1 MRILGIDPG
10 YSIIGWAVIESNLE
24 IVSFGTVEP
33 PPSLTLNDKLVTI
46 HDAIK
51 ELIQQYTP
59 DCAAIEKIYFSRNTK
74 TAMDVAKC
82 IGVISLTIKMANIE
96 IQEYNPTQ
104 IKHTITGYGK
114 ADKNQIQK
122 MISKIYNINAIPKP
136 DDAADAIAIATCHSL
151 NMNLSLNK

>member
-1 MRILGIDPG
+1 VRILGIDPG

-24 IVSFGTVEP
+24 LVSFGTVQ
-33 PPSLTLNDKLVTI
+33 PPSYLALNDKLVTI
-46 HDAIK
+46 HDEMK
-51 ELIQQYTP
+51 ELIQRYTP

-114 ADKNQIQK
+114 ADKSQIQK
-122 MISKIYNINAIPKP
+122 MITKIYNINTIPEP

-151 NMNLSLNK
+151 NMSVSLNK

>member
-24 IVSFGTVEP
+24 LVSFGTVQ
-33 PPSLTLNDKLVTI
+33 PPSYLALNDKLVTI
-46 HDAIK
+46 HDEMK
-51 ELIQQYTP
+51 ELIQRYTP

-122 MISKIYNINAIPKP
+122 MITKIYNINTIPEP

>member
-1 MRILGIDPG
+1 VRILGIDPG

-24 IVSFGTVEP
+24 LVSFGTVQ
-33 PPSLTLNDKLVTI
+33 PPSYLALNDKLVTI
-46 HDAIK
+46 HDEMK
-51 ELIQQYTP
+51 ELIQRYTP

-122 MISKIYNINAIPKP
+122 MITKIYNIDAIPKP

>member
-24 IVSFGTVEP
+24 LVSFGTVQ
-33 PPSLTLNDKLVTI
+33 PPSYLALNDKLVTI
-46 HDAIK
+46 HDEMK
-51 ELIQQYTP
+51 ELIQRYTP

-114 ADKNQIQK
+114 ADKSQIQK
-122 MISKIYNINAIPKP
+122 MITKIYNINTIPEP

-151 NMNLSLNK
+151 NMSVSLNK

>member
-1 MRILGIDPG
+1 VRILGIDPG

-24 IVSFGTVEP
+24 LVSFGTVQ
-33 PPSLTLNDKLVTI
+33 PPSYLALNDKLVAI
-46 HDAIK
+46 HDEIK
-51 ELIQQYTP
+51 ELIQRYTP

-122 MISKIYNINAIPKP
+122 MITKIYNINTIPEP

-151 NMNLSLNK
+151 NMSVSLNK

>member
-1 MRILGIDPG
+1 VRILGIDPG
-10 YSIIGWAVIESNLE
+10 YSIIGWAVIESNLK
-24 IVSFGTVEP
+24 IVSFGTVQ
-33 PPSLTLNDKLVTI
+33 PPSYLSLNDKLVAI
-46 HDAIK
+46 HDEIK
-51 ELIQQYTP
+51 ELIQRYTP

-122 MISKIYNINAIPKP
+122 MITKIYNINTIPKP

-151 NMNLSLNK
+151 NMNL